1 MAGIGVTK
9 DYFEKWNPK
18 VDYRANPHLYNIGR
32 GQQGVLI
39 CEPYKSEIC
48 AHWRFKTPEAAEESS
63 QKIYSMFLD
72 FIAEDDFVG
81 ADMAKKF
88 LHMGFTRARR
98 YANHRDGKKYAA
110 DGTVLPQEPDAMTCD
125 KAESAVIFRE
135 MWMLAREDKE
145 YLQMK
150 DNGNHL
156 NATHTKCFH
165 CGTVFNND
173 EFDDD
178 YAICGKCREKESE
191 E

>member
-1 MAGIGVTK
+1 
-9 DYFEKWNPK
+9 
-18 VDYRANPHLYNIGR
+18 
-32 GQQGVLI
+32 
-39 CEPYKSEIC
+39 
-48 AHWRFKTPEAAEESS
+48 
-63 QKIYSMFLD
+63 MFLD

-135 MWMLAREDKE
+135 MWKLAREDKE

-150 DNGNHL
+150 DNFKRVKN
-156 NATHTKCFH
+156 
-165 CGTVFNND
+165 
-173 EFDDD
+173 EM
-178 YAICGKCREKESE
+178 
-191 E
+191 

>member
-1 MAGIGVTK
+1 MSVSEE
-9 DYFEKWNPK
+9 YFQKWNPK
-18 VDYRANPHLYNIGR
+18 VDYRANPYLYNIGR

-48 AHWRFKTPEAAEESS
+48 AHWRFKTPEEAEESS

-125 KAESAVIFRE
+125 KAESAVIFRK
-135 MWMLAREDKE
+135 MWKLAREDKE

-150 DNGNHL
+150 DNFKRAKN
-156 NATHTKCFH
+156 
-165 CGTVFNND
+165 
-173 EFDDD
+173 EM
-178 YAICGKCREKESE
+178 
-191 E
+191 